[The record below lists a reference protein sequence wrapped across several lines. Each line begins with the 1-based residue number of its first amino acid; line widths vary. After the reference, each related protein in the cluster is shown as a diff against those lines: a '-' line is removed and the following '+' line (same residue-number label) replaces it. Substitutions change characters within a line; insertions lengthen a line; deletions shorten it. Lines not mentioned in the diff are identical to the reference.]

1 VGEFDGKV
9 ALVTGAG
16 RGIGGASATAFG
28 REGAAVAV
36 ADIDEEAGAKTV
48 KAIIDAGGTAKFFRC
63 DVSYPHD
70 VEQLVAAV
78 VERFGGLD
86 VAHNNAGI
94 EGEHVSVEEIPVD
107 DWQRVIDINLTGV
120 WLCMRSEIPAMRNR
134 GGGAIINT
142 SSASGL
148 IGGPAL
154 GAYTASK
161 HGVIGLTKAAAVDLG
176 TSGIRINAICPGA
189 TDTLFVADIPPE
201 VHEFLMNSTP
211 LRRYARPEEIAE
223 AVVWLASERASYVHG
238 AAVPVDGGVVAG

>member
-1 VGEFDGKV
+1 VGEFDGRV

-16 RGIGGASATAFG
+16 RGIGGATARAFA

-36 ADIDEEAGAKTV
+36 ADVNEEAGAKTV
-48 KAIIDAGGTAKFFRC
+48 EEITDAGGTAEFFRC
-63 DVSYPHD
+63 DVSDPRD

-78 VERFGGLD
+78 VARFGGLD

-94 EGEHVSVEEIPVD
+94 EGEHVSVEEIGVD

-120 WLCMRSEIPAMRNR
+120 WLCMRSEIPVMRDR

-161 HGVIGLTKAAAVDLG
+161 HGVIGLTKAAAIDVG

-211 LRRYARPEEIAE
+211 LRRYARPAEIAE